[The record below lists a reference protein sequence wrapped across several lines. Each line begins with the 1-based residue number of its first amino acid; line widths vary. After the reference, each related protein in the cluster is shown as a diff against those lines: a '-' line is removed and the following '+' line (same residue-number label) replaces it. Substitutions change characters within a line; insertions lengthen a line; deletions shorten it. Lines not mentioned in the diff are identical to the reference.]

1 MRIKDGAINPRKGW
15 AVLSDREGELILDLN
30 WKKKGLQADGCNG
43 MVREREEAVSG
54 KKGKA

>member
-1 MRIKDGAINPRKGW
+1 MRIKDGAINPQKGW

-43 MVREREEAVSG
+43 MVREREAFPREG
-54 KKGKA
+54 R